1 MLPRLT
7 GQGRRCLGLC
17 SIHPND
23 KLASRRLRLCIIRL
37 SSPARQDT
45 ASMLKPDLIMLITAV
60 VALIHTCGVL
70 SAVHAVAGVRTPQ
83 GAIAWAISLLT
94 FPYIAL
100 PLYWI
105 LGRNRFHGY
114 VETLQ
119 RGALEQADRG
129 GIAMILEGL
138 RGHQIDL
145 PPERAGDL
153 QVLAQLS
160 HPLYPGQ
167 CPGTAGR
174 WRGHV
179 RRHFRRARGS
189 RAFCGDGA
197 GSSDGWFGQR
207 GCSIRFY
214 SVPI

>member
-1 MLPRLT
+1 
-7 GQGRRCLGLC
+7 
-17 SIHPND
+17 
-23 KLASRRLRLCIIRL
+23 
-37 SSPARQDT
+37 
-45 ASMLKPDLIMLITAV
+45 MLKQDLMMLITAV

-70 SAVHAVAGVRTPQ
+70 SAIHAVAGVRTPQ

-114 VETLQ
+114 VEALQ

-138 RGHQIDL
+138 RGHQVDL

-153 QVLAQLS
+153 QVLAPLS
-160 HPLYPGQ
+160 RVPYTQGNAPNVASPSTSSSSALHPDPVFHHQGRRPGPRAARPFAKQ
-167 CPGTAGR
+167 GGCRRIGPGA
-174 WRGHV
+174 V
-179 RRHFRRARGS
+179 R
-189 RAFCGDGA
+189 
-197 GSSDGWFGQR
+197 
-207 GCSIRFY
+207 
-214 SVPI
+214 